1 MKKVILLNLLFLNLI
16 FSQQTPAPVQDKSI
30 LIYGG
35 ITHVGNGEIVNNSVV
50 GFTDGKI
57 DLISSSDDNW
67 TIEKLNLL
75 KDSNNSKYDT
85 IINAT
90 DYHIYPGLIALNSN
104 LGLVE
109 VDAVR
114 ASVDDDESGT
124 YLPEIRSIIAYNAES
139 KAVESMRPNGV
150 LLAQIAPN
158 GGIIS
163 GSSSVVQLDA
173 WNWEDAVIKYDQGL
187 HLNWPSPYTYGRWWL
202 GEDRGL
208 KANNNYKKQVNEL
221 EDFFNMSRANMNI
234 DKSMNL
240 KSKAMKS
247 IFEGNS
253 TVYLYADDE
262 KEIIDGVSFLQKFD
276 IENIVIVGASEAKN
290 QLGFIKENNLPVIVK
305 QPYRFPQSVDSD
317 PSETFM
323 LAKKMIDEG
332 ILISIDPSGAPQ
344 SRVSIRNLPF
354 YAGSFSSY
362 GIDKEIALSMITENP
377 AKILG
382 IDENY
387 GTLEIGKSAT
397 LFVSKGDALD
407 IMYNNVTHAF
417 IDGRNISLETH
428 QTRLWRRYS
437 NKYSDSQ
444 Q

>member
-1 MKKVILLNLLFLNLI
+1 MKKIILLNVLFLNLI
-16 FSQQTPAPVQDKSI
+16 FSQQTPAPTQDKSV
-30 LIYGG
+30 LIFGG
-35 ITHVGNGEIVNNSVV
+35 ITHVGDGQIINNSVI

-57 DLISSSDDNW
+57 DLIASSEENW
-67 TIEKLNLL
+67 TDKLLNMFS
-75 KDSNNSKYDT
+75 DSNNKKYDT
-85 IINAT
+85 IIDASNQ
-90 DYHIYPGLIALNSN
+90 HIYPGIIALNSN

-114 ASVDDDESGT
+114 ASVDDDEAGI

-150 LLAQIAPN
+150 LVAQIAPN
-158 GGIIS
+158 GGVIS

-187 HLNWPSPYTYGRWWL
+187 HINWPSPYTFGRWWL
-202 GEDRGL
+202 GEERGL
-208 KANNNYKKQVNEL
+208 KANNNYNKQVNDLKE
-221 EDFFNMSRANMNI
+221 FFDKSKANMNL

-240 KSKAMKS
+240 KSRSMKA
-247 IFEGNS
+247 IFEGES

-262 KEIIDGVSFLQKFD
+262 KEIVDGVLFFKKFG
-276 IENIVIVGASEAKN
+276 INKIVIVGASEAKN
-290 QLGFIKENNLPVIVK
+290 QLDFIKENNIPVVVK

-317 PSETFM
+317 PRETFM
-323 LAKKMIDEG
+323 LAKKMIDKG
-332 ILISIDPSGAPQ
+332 ILVSIDPSGAPQ

-362 GIDKEIALSMITENP
+362 GIDKEVALSMITLNP
-377 AKILG
+377 AKMLG
-382 IDENY
+382 IDSEF

-397 LFVSKGDALD
+397 LFISKGDALD
-407 IMYNNVTHAF
+407 IISNNVTHAF
-417 IDGRNISLETH
+417 ISGRNISLETH

-437 NKYSDSQ
+437 NKYSNSQ
-444 Q
+444 

>member
-1 MKKVILLNLLFLNLI
+1 MKKIILLNVLFLNLI
-16 FSQQTPAPVQDKSI
+16 FSQQTPAPTQDKSV
-30 LIYGG
+30 LIFGG
-35 ITHVGNGEIVNNSVV
+35 ITHVGDGQIINNSVI

-57 DLISSSDDNW
+57 DLIASSEENW
-67 TIEKLNLL
+67 TDKLLNVFS
-75 KDSNNSKYDT
+75 DSNNKKYDT
-85 IINAT
+85 IINASNH
-90 DYHIYPGLIALNSN
+90 HIYPGIIALNSN

-114 ASVDDDESGT
+114 ASVDDDEAGT

-150 LLAQIAPN
+150 LVAQVAPN
-158 GGIIS
+158 GGVIS

-187 HLNWPSPYTYGRWWL
+187 HINWPSPYTFGRWWL

-208 KANNNYKKQVNEL
+208 KANNNYNKQVNDLKE
-221 EDFFNMSRANMNI
+221 FFDKSKANMNL

-240 KSKAMKS
+240 KSRAMKA
-247 IFEGNS
+247 IFEGES

-262 KEIIDGVSFLQKFD
+262 KEIVDGVLFFKNFD
-276 IENIVIVGASEAKN
+276 IKKIVIVGASEAKN
-290 QLGFIKENNLPVIVK
+290 QLDFIKENNIPVVVK

-317 PSETFM
+317 PRETFM
-323 LAKKMIDEG
+323 LAKKMIDKG
-332 ILISIDPSGAPQ
+332 ILVSIDPSGAPQ

-362 GIDKEIALSMITENP
+362 GIDKEVALSMITLNP
-377 AKILG
+377 AKMLG
-382 IDENY
+382 IDNEF

-397 LFVSKGDALD
+397 LFISKGDALD
-407 IMYNNVTHAF
+407 IISNNVTHAF
-417 IDGRNISLETH
+417 ISGRNISLETH

-437 NKYSDSQ
+437 NKYSNSQ
-444 Q
+444 

>member
-1 MKKVILLNLLFLNLI
+1 MKKIILLNVLFLNLI
-16 FSQQTPAPVQDKSI
+16 FSQQTPAPTQDKSV
-30 LIYGG
+30 LIFGG
-35 ITHVGNGEIVNNSVV
+35 ITHVGDGQIINNSVI

-57 DLISSSDDNW
+57 DLIASSEENW
-67 TIEKLNLL
+67 TDKLLNMFS
-75 KDSNNSKYDT
+75 DSNNKKYDT
-85 IINAT
+85 IIDASNQ
-90 DYHIYPGLIALNSN
+90 HIYPGIIALNSN

-114 ASVDDDESGT
+114 ASVDDDEAGI

-150 LLAQIAPN
+150 LVAQIAPN
-158 GGIIS
+158 GGVIS

-187 HLNWPSPYTYGRWWL
+187 HINWPSPYTFGRWWL

-208 KANNNYKKQVNEL
+208 KANNNYNKQVNDLKE
-221 EDFFNMSRANMNI
+221 FFDKSKANMNL

-240 KSKAMKS
+240 KSRSMKA
-247 IFEGNS
+247 IFEGES

-262 KEIIDGVSFLQKFD
+262 KEIVDGVLFLKKFG
-276 IENIVIVGASEAKN
+276 INKIVIVGASEAKN
-290 QLGFIKENNLPVIVK
+290 QLDFIKENDIPVVVK

-317 PSETFM
+317 PRETFM
-323 LAKKMIDEG
+323 LAKKMIDKG
-332 ILISIDPSGAPQ
+332 ILVSIDPSGAPQ

-362 GIDKEIALSMITENP
+362 GIDKEVALSMITLNP
-377 AKILG
+377 AKMLG
-382 IDENY
+382 IDSEF

-397 LFVSKGDALD
+397 LFISKGDALD
-407 IMYNNVTHAF
+407 IISNNVTHAF
-417 IDGRNISLETH
+417 ISGRKISLETH

-437 NKYSDSQ
+437 NKYSNSQ
-444 Q
+444 

>member
-1 MKKVILLNLLFLNLI
+1 MKKIILLNVLFLNLI
-16 FSQQTPAPVQDKSI
+16 FSQQTPAPTQDKSV
-30 LIYGG
+30 LIFGG
-35 ITHVGNGEIVNNSVV
+35 ITHVGDGQIINNSVI

-57 DLISSSDDNW
+57 DLIASSEENW
-67 TIEKLNLL
+67 TDKLLNMFS
-75 KDSNNSKYDT
+75 DSNNKKYDT
-85 IINAT
+85 IIDASNH
-90 DYHIYPGLIALNSN
+90 HIYPGIIALNSN

-114 ASVDDDESGT
+114 ASVDDDEAGI

-150 LLAQIAPN
+150 LVAQIAPN
-158 GGIIS
+158 GGVIS

-187 HLNWPSPYTYGRWWL
+187 HINWPSPYTFGRWWL

-208 KANNNYKKQVNEL
+208 KANNNYNKQVNDLKE
-221 EDFFNMSRANMNI
+221 FFDNSKANMNL

-240 KSKAMKS
+240 KSRSMKA
-247 IFEGNS
+247 IFEGES

-262 KEIIDGVSFLQKFD
+262 KEIVDGVLFFKKFG
-276 IENIVIVGASEAKN
+276 INKIVIVGASEAKN
-290 QLGFIKENNLPVIVK
+290 QLDFIKENNIPVVVK

-317 PSETFM
+317 PRETFM
-323 LAKKMIDEG
+323 LAKKMIDKG
-332 ILISIDPSGAPQ
+332 ILVSIDPSGAPQ

-362 GIDKEIALSMITENP
+362 GIDKEVALSMITLNP
-377 AKILG
+377 AKMLG
-382 IDENY
+382 IDSEF

-407 IMYNNVTHAF
+407 IISNNVTHAF
-417 IDGRNISLETH
+417 ISGRNISLETH

-437 NKYSDSQ
+437 NKYSSSQ
-444 Q
+444 

>member
-1 MKKVILLNLLFLNLI
+1 MKKIILLNVLFLNLI
-16 FSQQTPAPVQDKSI
+16 FSQQTPAPTQDKSV
-30 LIYGG
+30 LIFGG
-35 ITHVGNGEIVNNSVV
+35 ITHVGDGQIINNSVI

-57 DLISSSDDNW
+57 DLIASSEENW
-67 TIEKLNLL
+67 TDKLLNMFS
-75 KDSNNSKYDT
+75 DSNNKKYDT
-85 IINAT
+85 IIDASNQ
-90 DYHIYPGLIALNSN
+90 HIYPGIIALNSN

-114 ASVDDDESGT
+114 ASVDDDEAGI

-150 LLAQIAPN
+150 LVAQIAPN
-158 GGIIS
+158 GGVIS

-187 HLNWPSPYTYGRWWL
+187 HINWPSPYTFGRWWL

-208 KANNNYKKQVNEL
+208 KANNNYNKQVNDLKE
-221 EDFFNMSRANMNI
+221 FFDKSKANMNL

-240 KSKAMKS
+240 KSRSMKA
-247 IFEGNS
+247 IFEGES

-262 KEIIDGVSFLQKFD
+262 KEIVDGVLFFKKFG
-276 IENIVIVGASEAKN
+276 INKIVIVGASEAKN
-290 QLGFIKENNLPVIVK
+290 QLDFIKENNIPVVVK

-317 PSETFM
+317 PRETFM
-323 LAKKMIDEG
+323 LAKKMIDKG
-332 ILISIDPSGAPQ
+332 ILVSIDPSGAPQ

-362 GIDKEIALSMITENP
+362 GIDKEAALSMITLNP
-377 AKILG
+377 AKMLG
-382 IDENY
+382 IDSEF
-387 GTLEIGKSAT
+387 GTIEIGKSAT
-397 LFVSKGDALD
+397 LFISKGDALD
-407 IMYNNVTHAF
+407 IISNNVTHAF
-417 IDGRNISLETH
+417 ISGRNISLETH

-437 NKYSDSQ
+437 NKYSNSQ
-444 Q
+444 

>member
-1 MKKVILLNLLFLNLI
+1 MKKFIFLNILFLNLL
-16 FSQQTPAPVQDKSI
+16 FSQQTPAPEQSKSI
-30 LIYGG
+30 LIFGAT
-35 ITHVGNGEIVNNSVV
+35 THIGNGELIKNSVV
-50 GFTDGKI
+50 GFTNGKI
-57 DLISSSDDNW
+57 DLITSTDGNWSDK
-67 TIEKLNLL
+67 ILNTFS
-75 KDSNNSKYDT
+75 DSNSSTYDT

-90 DYHIYPGLIALNSN
+90 DHHIYPGIIALNSN

-109 VDAVR
+109 VNAVK
-114 ASVDDDESGT
+114 ASVDDDESGAF
-124 YLPEIRSIIAYNAES
+124 LPNVRSIIAYNAES

-150 LLAQIAPN
+150 LVAQIAPK

-173 WNWEDAVIKYDQGL
+173 WNWEDATIMYDQGI
-187 HLNWPSPYTYGRWWL
+187 HLNWPSPYTFGRWWL

-208 KANNNYKKQVNEL
+208 KTNKNYSSQIENVK
-221 EDFFNMSRANMNI
+221 DFFDKSFANMNTK
-234 DKSMNL
+234 KSMNL
-240 KSKAMKS
+240 KSKAMKGVFDGT
-247 IFEGNS
+247 I
-253 TVYLYADDE
+253 TVYLNADDE
-262 KEIIDGVSFLQKFD
+262 KEIVDGVSFLKD
-276 IENIVIVGASEAKN
+276 YGIEKIVIVGGTGSKD
-290 QLGFIKENNLPVIVK
+290 QVSFIKENKIPVILK
-305 QPYRFPQSVDSD
+305 QPYRLPTSVDAD
-317 PSETFM
+317 PRDTFR
-323 LAKKMIDEG
+323 LAKELLDNN
-332 ILISIDPSGAPQ
+332 ILVSIDPTGTASD
-344 SRVSIRNLPF
+344 RVLIRNLPF

-382 IDENY
+382 IDKNY

>member
-1 MKKVILLNLLFLNLI
+1 MKKIILLNVLFLNLI
-16 FSQQTPAPVQDKSI
+16 FSQQTPAPTQDKSV
-30 LIYGG
+30 LIFGG
-35 ITHVGNGEIVNNSVV
+35 ITHVGDGQIINNSVI

-57 DLISSSDDNW
+57 DLIASSEENWSD
-67 TIEKLNLL
+67 KLLNMFS
-75 KDSNNSKYDT
+75 DSNNKKYDT
-85 IINAT
+85 IIDASNQ
-90 DYHIYPGLIALNSN
+90 HIYPGIIALNSN

-109 VDAVR
+109 VEAVR
-114 ASVDDDESGT
+114 ASVDDDEAGI

-150 LLAQIAPN
+150 LVAQIAPN
-158 GGIIS
+158 GGVIS

-187 HLNWPSPYTYGRWWL
+187 HINWPSPYTFGRWWL
-202 GEDRGL
+202 GEERGL
-208 KANNNYKKQVNEL
+208 KANNNYNKQVNDLKE
-221 EDFFNMSRANMNI
+221 FFDKSKANMNL

-240 KSKAMKS
+240 KSRSMKA
-247 IFEGNS
+247 IFEGES

-262 KEIIDGVSFLQKFD
+262 KEIVDGVLFLKKFG
-276 IENIVIVGASEAKN
+276 INKIVIVGASEAKN
-290 QLGFIKENNLPVIVK
+290 QLDFIKENDIPVVVK

-317 PSETFM
+317 PRETFM
-323 LAKKMIDEG
+323 LAKKMIDKG
-332 ILISIDPSGAPQ
+332 ILVSIDPSGAPQ

-362 GIDKEIALSMITENP
+362 GIDKEVALSMITLNP
-377 AKILG
+377 AKMLG
-382 IDENY
+382 IDSEF

-407 IMYNNVTHAF
+407 IISNNVTHAF
-417 IDGRNISLETH
+417 ISGRNISLETH

-437 NKYSDSQ
+437 NKYSNSQ
-444 Q
+444 

>member
-1 MKKVILLNLLFLNLI
+1 MKKIILLNVLFLNLI
-16 FSQQTPAPVQDKSI
+16 FSQQTPAPTQDKSV
-30 LIYGG
+30 LIFGG
-35 ITHVGNGEIVNNSVV
+35 ITHVGDGQIINNSVI

-57 DLISSSDDNW
+57 DLIASSEGNW
-67 TIEKLNLL
+67 TNEKLGVFS
-75 KDSNNSKYDT
+75 DSNNKKYDT
-85 IINAT
+85 IIDASNH
-90 DYHIYPGLIALNSN
+90 HIYPGIIALNSN

-150 LLAQIAPN
+150 LVAQIAPN
-158 GGIIS
+158 GGVIS

-187 HLNWPSPYTYGRWWL
+187 HINWPSPYTSGRWWL

-208 KANNNYKKQVNEL
+208 KANNNYNKQVNDLKE
-221 EDFFNMSRANMNI
+221 FFKKSEANMNL

-240 KSKAMKS
+240 KSRSMKA
-247 IFEGNS
+247 IFEGES

-262 KEIIDGVSFLQKFD
+262 KEIVDGVLFFKNFG
-276 IENIVIVGASEAKN
+276 INKIVLVGASEAKN
-290 QLGFIKENNLPVIVK
+290 QLDFIKENNIPVVVK

-317 PSETFM
+317 PRETFM
-323 LAKKMIDEG
+323 LAKKMIDKG
-332 ILISIDPSGAPQ
+332 ILVSIDPSGAPQ

-362 GIDKEIALSMITENP
+362 GIDKEVALSMITLNP
-377 AKILG
+377 AKMLG
-382 IDENY
+382 IDSEF

-397 LFVSKGDALD
+397 LFISKGDALD
-407 IMYNNVTHAF
+407 IISNNVTHAF
-417 IDGRNISLETH
+417 ISGRNISLETH

-437 NKYSDSQ
+437 NKYSNSQ
-444 Q
+444 

>member
-1 MKKVILLNLLFLNLI
+1 MKKIILLNVLFLNLI
-16 FSQQTPAPVQDKSI
+16 FSQQTPAPTQDKSV
-30 LIYGG
+30 LIFGG
-35 ITHVGNGEIVNNSVV
+35 ITHVGDGQIINNSVI

-57 DLISSSDDNW
+57 DLIASSEGNW
-67 TIEKLNLL
+67 TNEKLGVFS
-75 KDSNNSKYDT
+75 DSNNKKYDT
-85 IINAT
+85 IIDASNH
-90 DYHIYPGLIALNSN
+90 HIYPGIIALNSN

-150 LLAQIAPN
+150 LVAQIAPN
-158 GGIIS
+158 GGVIS

-187 HLNWPSPYTYGRWWL
+187 HINWPSPYTFGRWWL

-208 KANNNYKKQVNEL
+208 KANNNYNKQVNDLKE
-221 EDFFNMSRANMNI
+221 FFKKSEANMNV

-240 KSKAMKS
+240 KSRSMKA
-247 IFEGNS
+247 IFEGES

-262 KEIIDGVSFLQKFD
+262 KEIVDGVLFFKNFG
-276 IENIVIVGASEAKN
+276 INKIVIVGASEAKN
-290 QLGFIKENNLPVIVK
+290 QLDFIKENNIPVVVK

-317 PSETFM
+317 PRETFM
-323 LAKKMIDEG
+323 LAKKMIDKG
-332 ILISIDPSGAPQ
+332 ILVSIDPSGAPQ

-362 GIDKEIALSMITENP
+362 GIDKEVALSMITRNP
-377 AKILG
+377 AKMLG
-382 IDENY
+382 IDSEF

-407 IMYNNVTHAF
+407 IISNNVTHAF
-417 IDGRNISLETH
+417 ISGRNISLETH

-437 NKYSDSQ
+437 NKYSNSQ
-444 Q
+444 

>member
-1 MKKVILLNLLFLNLI
+1 MKKIILLNVLFLNLI
-16 FSQQTPAPVQDKSI
+16 FSQQTPAPTQDKSV
-30 LIYGG
+30 LIFGG
-35 ITHVGNGEIVNNSVV
+35 ITHVGDGQIINNSVI

-57 DLISSSDDNW
+57 DLIASSEENW
-67 TIEKLNLL
+67 TDKLLNMFS
-75 KDSNNSKYDT
+75 DSNNKKYDT
-85 IINAT
+85 IIDASNQ
-90 DYHIYPGLIALNSN
+90 HIYPGIIALNSN

-114 ASVDDDESGT
+114 ASVDDDEAGI

-150 LLAQIAPN
+150 LVAQIAPN
-158 GGIIS
+158 GGVIS

-187 HLNWPSPYTYGRWWL
+187 HINWPSPYTFGRWWL

-208 KANNNYKKQVNEL
+208 KANNNYNKQVNDLKE
-221 EDFFNMSRANMNI
+221 FFDKSKANMNL

-240 KSKAMKS
+240 KSRSMKA
-247 IFEGNS
+247 IFEGES

-262 KEIIDGVSFLQKFD
+262 KEIVDGVLFFKNFG
-276 IENIVIVGASEAKN
+276 INKIVIVGASEAKN
-290 QLGFIKENNLPVIVK
+290 QLDFIKENNIPVVVK

-317 PSETFM
+317 PRETFM
-323 LAKKMIDEG
+323 LAKKMIDKG
-332 ILISIDPSGAPQ
+332 ILVSIDPSGAPQ

-362 GIDKEIALSMITENP
+362 GIDKEVALSMITLNP
-377 AKILG
+377 AKMLG
-382 IDENY
+382 IDSEF

-397 LFVSKGDALD
+397 LFISKGDALD
-407 IMYNNVTHAF
+407 IISNNVTHAF
-417 IDGRNISLETH
+417 ISGRNISLETH

-437 NKYSDSQ
+437 NKYSNSQ
-444 Q
+444 

>member
-1 MKKVILLNLLFLNLI
+1 MKKIILLNVLFLNLI
-16 FSQQTPAPVQDKSI
+16 FSQQTPAPTQDKSV
-30 LIYGG
+30 LIFGG
-35 ITHVGNGEIVNNSVV
+35 LTHVGDGQIINNSVI

-57 DLISSSDDNW
+57 DLIASSEENW
-67 TIEKLNLL
+67 TDKLLNMFS
-75 KDSNNSKYDT
+75 DSNNKKYDT
-85 IINAT
+85 IIDASNH
-90 DYHIYPGLIALNSN
+90 HIYPGIIALNSN

-114 ASVDDDESGT
+114 ASVDDDEAGT

-150 LLAQIAPN
+150 LVAQIAPN
-158 GGIIS
+158 GGVIS

-187 HLNWPSPYTYGRWWL
+187 HINWPSPYTFGRWWL

-208 KANNNYKKQVNEL
+208 KANNNYNKQVNDLKE
-221 EDFFNMSRANMNI
+221 FFDNSKANMNL

-240 KSKAMKS
+240 KSRSMKA
-247 IFEGNS
+247 IFEGES

-262 KEIIDGVSFLQKFD
+262 KEIVDGVLFFKKFG
-276 IENIVIVGASEAKN
+276 INKIVIVGASEAKN
-290 QLGFIKENNLPVIVK
+290 QLDFIKENNIPVVVK

-317 PSETFM
+317 PRETFM
-323 LAKKMIDEG
+323 LAKKMIDKG
-332 ILISIDPSGAPQ
+332 ILVSIDPSGAPQ

-362 GIDKEIALSMITENP
+362 GIDKEVALSMITLNP
-377 AKILG
+377 AKMLG
-382 IDENY
+382 IDSEF

-407 IMYNNVTHAF
+407 IISNNVTHAF
-417 IDGRNISLETH
+417 ISGRNISLETH

-437 NKYSDSQ
+437 NKYSNSQ
-444 Q
+444 

>member
-1 MKKVILLNLLFLNLI
+1 MKKIILLNVLFLNLI
-16 FSQQTPAPVQDKSI
+16 FSQQTPAPNQDKSV
-30 LIYGG
+30 LIFGG
-35 ITHVGNGEIVNNSVV
+35 TTHVGDGQVINNSVI
-50 GFTDGKI
+50 GFTEGKI
-57 DLISSSDDNW
+57 DLIASSDGTW
-67 TIEKLNLL
+67 TNEILNMLS
-75 KDSNNSKYDT
+75 DSNNKKYDT
-85 IINAT
+85 IINASNH
-90 DYHIYPGLIALNSN
+90 HIYPGIIALNSN

-158 GGIIS
+158 GGVIS

-173 WNWEDAVIKYDQGL
+173 WNWEDAVIKYDQGI
-187 HLNWPSPYTYGRWWL
+187 HINWPSPYTFGRWWL

-208 KANNNYKKQVNEL
+208 KANNNYNKQVNDL
-221 EDFFNMSRANMNI
+221 KDFFDKSKANMNLN
-234 DKSMNL
+234 KSMNL
-240 KSKAMKS
+240 KSRAMKG
-247 IFEGNS
+247 IFEGES
-253 TVYLYADDE
+253 TVYLHADDE
-262 KEIIDGVSFLQKFD
+262 KEIVDGVLFFKKFN
-276 IENIVIVGASEAKN
+276 IKKIVIVGASEAKN
-290 QLGFIKENNLPVIVK
+290 QLDFIKENNIPVVVK

-317 PSETFM
+317 PRETFM
-323 LAKKMIDEG
+323 LAKKMIDKG
-332 ILISIDPSGAPQ
+332 ILVSIDPSGAPQ

-362 GIDKEIALSMITENP
+362 GIDKELALSMITLNP

-382 IDENY
+382 IENEF

-397 LFVSKGDALD
+397 LFISKGDSLD
-407 IMYNNVTHAF
+407 IISNNVTHAF
-417 IDGRNISLETH
+417 ISGRNISLETH

-437 NKYSDSQ
+437 NKYSNSQ
-444 Q
+444 

>member
-1 MKKVILLNLLFLNLI
+1 MKKIILLNVLFLNLI
-16 FSQQTPAPVQDKSI
+16 FSQQTPAPTQDKSV
-30 LIYGG
+30 LIFGG
-35 ITHVGNGEIVNNSVV
+35 ITHVGDGQIINNSVI

-57 DLISSSDDNW
+57 DLIASSEENW
-67 TIEKLNLL
+67 TDKLLNMFS
-75 KDSNNSKYDT
+75 DSNNKKYDT
-85 IINAT
+85 IIDASNQ
-90 DYHIYPGLIALNSN
+90 HIYPGIIALNSN

-114 ASVDDDESGT
+114 ASVDDDEAGI

-150 LLAQIAPN
+150 LVAQIAPN
-158 GGIIS
+158 GGVIS

-187 HLNWPSPYTYGRWWL
+187 HINWPSPYTFGRWWL

-208 KANNNYKKQVNEL
+208 KANNNYNKQVNDLKE
-221 EDFFNMSRANMNI
+221 FFDKSKANMNL

-240 KSKAMKS
+240 KSRSMKA
-247 IFEGNS
+247 IFEGES

-262 KEIIDGVSFLQKFD
+262 KEIVDGVLFFKKFG
-276 IENIVIVGASEAKN
+276 INKIVIVGASEAKN
-290 QLGFIKENNLPVIVK
+290 QLDFIKENNIPVVVK

-317 PSETFM
+317 PRETFM
-323 LAKKMIDEG
+323 LAKKMIDKG
-332 ILISIDPSGAPQ
+332 ILVSIDPSGAPQ

-362 GIDKEIALSMITENP
+362 GIDKEVALSMITLNP
-377 AKILG
+377 AKMLG
-382 IDENY
+382 IDSEF

-397 LFVSKGDALD
+397 LFISKGDALD
-407 IMYNNVTHAF
+407 IISNNVTHAF
-417 IDGRNISLETH
+417 ISGRNISLETH

-437 NKYSDSQ
+437 NKYSNSQ
-444 Q
+444 

>member
-1 MKKVILLNLLFLNLI
+1 MKKIILLNVLFLNLI
-16 FSQQTPAPVQDKSI
+16 FSQQTPAPTQDKSV
-30 LIYGG
+30 LIFGG
-35 ITHVGNGEIVNNSVV
+35 ITHVGDGQIINNSVI

-57 DLISSSDDNW
+57 DLIASSEENW
-67 TIEKLNLL
+67 TDKLLNMFS
-75 KDSNNSKYDT
+75 DSNNKKYDT
-85 IINAT
+85 IIDASNQ
-90 DYHIYPGLIALNSN
+90 HIYPGIIALNSN

-114 ASVDDDESGT
+114 ASVDDDEAGI

-150 LLAQIAPN
+150 LVAQIAPN
-158 GGIIS
+158 GGVIS

-187 HLNWPSPYTYGRWWL
+187 HINWPSPYTFGRWWL

-208 KANNNYKKQVNEL
+208 KANNNYNKQVNDLKE
-221 EDFFNMSRANMNI
+221 FFDKSKANMNL

-240 KSKAMKS
+240 KSRSMKA
-247 IFEGNS
+247 IFEGES

-262 KEIIDGVSFLQKFD
+262 KEIVDGVLFFKKFG
-276 IENIVIVGASEAKN
+276 INKIVIVGASEAKN
-290 QLGFIKENNLPVIVK
+290 QLDFIKENNIPVVVK
-305 QPYRFPQSVDSD
+305 QPYRFPQSDDSD
-317 PSETFM
+317 PRETFM
-323 LAKKMIDEG
+323 LAKKMIDKG
-332 ILISIDPSGAPQ
+332 ILVSIDPSGAPQ

-362 GIDKEIALSMITENP
+362 GIDKEVALSMITLNP
-377 AKILG
+377 AKMLG
-382 IDENY
+382 IDSEF

-397 LFVSKGDALD
+397 LFISKGDALD
-407 IMYNNVTHAF
+407 IISNNVTHAF
-417 IDGRNISLETH
+417 ISGRKISLETH

-437 NKYSDSQ
+437 NKYSNSQ
-444 Q
+444 